1 MKMLNRIIQ
10 KRLPF
15 VRTYCSN
22 YCKANDWIYSPFLAS
37 LVVGSFTTTIIL
49 NEVKRQTYILNK
61 QIETLDNKISKQ
73 NEKI

>member
-10 KRLPF
+10 KRIPF
-15 VRTYCSN
+15 VRTYCR
-22 YCKANDWIYSPFLAS
+22 CAANNWIYSPFLAS

>member
-10 KRLPF
+10 KRIPF
-15 VRTYCSN
+15 VRTYCR
-22 YCKANDWIYSPFLAS
+22 CAANNWIYSPFLAS
-37 LVVGSFTTTIIL
+37 ITVGSITTSAIL
-49 NEVKRQTYILNK
+49 NVINNRTYILNK